1 MIIPLVAWS
10 EPLILLVLRI
20 LLVVTDHY
28 TAETDA
34 MYCKSTQ
41 FAECA
46 EWLYSRYGSK
56 GVEVFH
62 SDNGSPFISKLMKAF
77 LRICKAKAA
86 HGRPYNPRIVT
97 SCPFSDCSLYFCLRM
112 PRQSGGHE
120 QAHQASDG
128 HTAAWP

>member
-1 MIIPLVAWS
+1 MIPLVALS
-10 EPLILLVLRI
+10 EPFILPVLRI
-20 LLVVTDHY
+20 LLVATDHY

-56 GVEVFH
+56 GVVIFH
-62 SDNGSPFISKLMKAF
+62 SNNGSPFISKLMKAF

-86 HGRPYNPRIVT
+86 QDVLTTHV
-97 SCPFSDCSLYFCLRM
+97 
-112 PRQSGGHE
+112 
-120 QAHQASDG
+120 
-128 HTAAWP
+128 